1 MTTPN
6 SDTPAANVPADPER
20 LSGRTINYAIELVAD
35 GAESHAEDDLDEDDR
50 FAEPDGGE
58 DEGDDPHGDAIGLAC
73 DMARMISRN
82 PTAFLA
88 WYSEH
93 RAAELAAQGQEV

>member
-35 GAESHAEDDLDEDDR
+35 GAESHAEDDLDEDGR
-50 FAEPDGGE
+50 FD
-58 DEGDDPHGDAIGLAC
+58 DGDDGTTDEHGDAIGLAC

-88 WYSEH
+88 WYSEQ